1 MVEKTI
7 ETIAYKVVEIPEL
20 MVDDERLAEI
30 MGKAKRQIQ
39 KLLRLMEQN
48 PVGCQYISHVGGRC
62 TDPYA
67 FKAWL
72 LWYENQKY
80 KAVKKPFSYG
90 G

>member
-1 MVEKTI
+1 MAEKTI
-7 ETIAYKVVEIPEL
+7 GAIAYKVVEIPEL
-20 MVDDERLAEI
+20 MVNDERLGEI
-30 MGKAKRQIQ
+30 MGKNKRQIQ
-39 KLLRLMEQN
+39 RLLREMEKN
-48 PVGCQYISHVGGRC
+48 PVGCQYISHDGGRC